1 MFYKNNTQAFM
12 ATKFTEPEDYQYLC
26 MLACKSQEEE
36 KQQQKEIVEFCDIC
50 QAKKTVQKEKCDKT
64 ARDKAKQL
72 AGLALL
78 FKKEEVMKLQ
88 GVHLGDQLKL
98 FKLAG
103 APNLVNRAL
112 PTKVDE
118 KREALS
124 EAIDLYLNGKWKIGE
139 DSSND
144 SDTGD
149 DEEEF
154 PDIDSDGDWTDDD

>member
-1 MFYKNNTQAFM
+1 M
-12 ATKFTEPEDYQYLC
+12 AAKFTEPEDYQYLH
-26 MLACKSQEEE
+26 MLAHESQGEE
-36 KQQQKEIVEFCDIC
+36 KQRRKEIVEFCDIH
-50 QAKKTVQKEKCDKT
+50 QAKKTAQKEKRNKT
-64 ARDKAKQL
+64 ARDRAEQL
-72 AGLALL
+72 AGLELL
-78 FKKEEVMKLQ
+78 LNKEEVMRLQ

-103 APNLVNRAL
+103 APNLVDCAL
-112 PTKVDE
+112 PTFAEK

-124 EAIDLYLNGKWKIGE
+124 EALDLYLDGKWKIVE

-154 PDIDSDGDWTDDD
+154 PDIDSDGDWTDED